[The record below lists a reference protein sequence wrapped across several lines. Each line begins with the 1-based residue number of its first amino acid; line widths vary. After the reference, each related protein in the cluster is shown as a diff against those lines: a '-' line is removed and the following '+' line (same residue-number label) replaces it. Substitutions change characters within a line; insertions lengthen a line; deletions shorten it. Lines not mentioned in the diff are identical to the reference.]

1 MQMQIN
7 QAHQFN
13 HFNNHSVKNAYKTDT
28 TVSVYSRRRMIE
40 SQEKA
45 QKMEAATMTLSAEA
59 MALIRQEKAAWRL
72 EFARSNAPETEA
84 AGTAEQS
91 AGEQETVSLTDEE
104 LYDELLNQVKIWG
117 DKSDDLLHDYNHKE
131 NAEMV
136 EKRLAALNEIRQL
149 AEMQK
154 SEMSKLQ
161 QEAQKAAETASMQQ
175 EEISRKNSELLMM
188 IESFEEQDEEEIKGA
203 DRGEDTDKEDIEPAD
218 NMAEGRFGAVAV
230 RGELGILD
238 TINAIDQ
245 SSTDRIEASDH
256 SIKGVELER
265 KNIYRANA
273 AENFT
278 MKEKITAMEDFV
290 CALANNAEMK
300 TSFEQRSSAEE
311 DPAVREKLEAKMRYF
326 NSLPMKGGLY
336 ALKEDREYALQE
348 RITARDLR
356 IAHLGDNH
364 FGMAERQKSEVQSVF
379 EANILKSQ
387 GQNSV
392 LNRMEDISAR
402 LQEKLDECGQ
412 IDKDTAPD
420 EEIRDKEQQEA
431 LEQEEAKKEELEKE
445 ELKKEGFEKEGFE

>member
-161 QEAQKAAETASMQQ
+161 QEAQK
-175 EEISRKNSELLMM
+175 
-188 IESFEEQDEEEIKGA
+188 
-203 DRGEDTDKEDIEPAD
+203 
-218 NMAEGRFGAVAV
+218 
-230 RGELGILD
+230 
-238 TINAIDQ
+238 
-245 SSTDRIEASDH
+245 
-256 SIKGVELER
+256 
-265 KNIYRANA
+265 
-273 AENFT
+273 
-278 MKEKITAMEDFV
+278 
-290 CALANNAEMK
+290 
-300 TSFEQRSSAEE
+300 
-311 DPAVREKLEAKMRYF
+311 
-326 NSLPMKGGLY
+326 
-336 ALKEDREYALQE
+336 
-348 RITARDLR
+348 
-356 IAHLGDNH
+356 
-364 FGMAERQKSEVQSVF
+364 
-379 EANILKSQ
+379 
-387 GQNSV
+387 
-392 LNRMEDISAR
+392 
-402 LQEKLDECGQ
+402 
-412 IDKDTAPD
+412 
-420 EEIRDKEQQEA
+420 
-431 LEQEEAKKEELEKE
+431 
-445 ELKKEGFEKEGFE
+445 